1 MTPAKE
7 RSAVDRVLVSFES
20 KSTRRG
26 MMVLWLI
33 LGTAFLSLSTLLAI
47 QPDAIPETV
56 ITILGGVL
64 LAMAGSTIV
73 AFNLLDEYQPPISHF
88 MLSLFLVIF
97 SGTIFLFFPN
107 QGVALPS
114 IEGDVTP
121 QLATISL
128 FFIVTFASVWT
139 GLLFY
144 WENPAHNRQLAVQY
158 FTWLSV
164 LIPLGILVFFIVYT
178 ILEGASVI
186 TWDFI
191 SSASDL
197 MRGEIG
203 IFPAIMGTFSL
214 IIGATIFAVPL
225 GVGAAIF
232 LNEYAKRGWIK
243 QAVGVTADCLWSTP
257 SIVFGLFGYV
267 FLVPRITGHSTLLAG
282 QIILAA
288 MLLPLTIATSTE
300 AISAVPDEFRN
311 GSLALGASK
320 WWTIRR
326 VVLPSSVPSIVTGV
340 LLGIGRIAGETA
352 PIMLIAVASNTS
364 APNFFSLSPPYLR
377 LGPLFS
383 EVDALPYR
391 LYSIYKA
398 GVGGSIQEAW
408 GTALVLIVL
417 VLMFYGLGITVRSYY
432 RRNRG
437 W

>member
-1 MTPAKE
+1 MFVE
-7 RSAVDRVLVSFES
+7 REKKATGAMIVFWFALASTFLFSSGLLAVNPGAISDRVIS
-20 KSTRRG
+20 
-26 MMVLWLI
+26 I
-33 LGTAFLSLSTLLAI
+33 LGVMLLVGTMASILAFLFFDS
-47 QPDAIPETV
+47 
-56 ITILGGVL
+56 
-64 LAMAGSTIV
+64 
-73 AFNLLDEYQPPISHF
+73 YQPPISHF
-88 MLSLFLVIF
+88 SVSTFLLVLGGIVFVFFPDQGIVLPNLEGDITSELANISLFLITTF
-97 SGTIFLFFPN
+97 AGIWAGILFFR
-107 QGVALPS
+107 
-114 IEGDVTP
+114 
-121 QLATISL
+121 
-128 FFIVTFASVWT
+128 
-139 GLLFY
+139 
-144 WENPAHNRQLAVQY
+144 ENPAQNRELAAKY

-164 LIPLGILVFFIVYT
+164 LIPLIVLIFFITYT
-178 ILEGASVI
+178 VIEGSSVI
-186 TWDFI
+186 NWYFI
-191 SSASDL
+191 SSGTDL
-197 MRGEIG
+197 LRGRVG

-214 IIGATIFAVPL
+214 IVGATLFAVPL

-232 LNEYAKRGWIK
+232 LTEYAKRGWIR

-300 AISAVPDEFRN
+300 ALSSVPDEFRS

-320 WWTIRR
+320 WWTIRK
-326 VVLPSSVPSIVTGV
+326 VVLPSSVPSIITGI

-364 APNFFSLSPPYLR
+364 APDFFTTSPPYLHI
-377 LGPLFS
+377 GPLFS

-391 LYSIYKA
+391 LYAIYKA

-432 RRNRG
+432 RRRRG